1 MRKFAEP
8 TTQLEQAQICAGDE
22 NGDALIRHDSLSVIV
37 RPDGVADGAPW
48 GYLIRHDP
56 FMIRAVGVPLL
67 FASAAAYE
75 LTGLQH
81 VALRLS
87 GSVSAAYAAA
97 DSVILRGV
105 SVNPPPPLEFYEAT
119 SADEEAGLEA
129 ERRLSAAIACTLLG
143 ASAVRDPVGDWSRG
157 VDTAY
162 DHYSMAHLLDL
173 ESAMADMVLVVLPR
187 EPMSLTFGRS
197 ARAIALAP
205 TASLVTE
212 RVRCPLAF
220 CSAGCSDLFEAEES
234 VSGPPQIDLDA
245 GDALVLG
252 GEHSAFC
259 LPPDGLGAGALI
271 YRYAACGVADAL
283 FCSPMHEARVHLQ
296 RSLVQRS
303 YELAPAVSSRD
314 E

>member
-1 MRKFAEP
+1 MILGMIP
-8 TTQLEQAQICAGDE
+8 
-22 NGDALIRHDSLSVIV
+22 
-37 RPDGVADGAPW
+37 RPVGVAVGHL
-48 GYLIRHDP
+48 GVTSFGR
-56 FMIRAVGVPLL
+56 MIPSMKLRAVSVSLL

-129 ERRLSAAIACTLLG
+129 ERRLSAALACTLLG
-143 ASAVRDPVGDWSRG
+143 ASAVRDPVGHWSRG

-173 ESAMADMVLVVLPR
+173 ESAPADMALVVLPR

-220 CSAGCSDLFEAEES
+220 CSAGCSDLFEAEEFS

-252 GEHSAFC
+252 AGHSAFC
-259 LPPDGLGAGALI
+259 LPPDGLGAGTLI
-271 YRYAACGVADAL
+271 YRFVACGVADAL
-283 FCSPMHEARVHLQ
+283 FCSPMHEARMHLQ

-303 YELAPAVSSRD
+303 YELAPASSPD
-314 E
+314 KSK